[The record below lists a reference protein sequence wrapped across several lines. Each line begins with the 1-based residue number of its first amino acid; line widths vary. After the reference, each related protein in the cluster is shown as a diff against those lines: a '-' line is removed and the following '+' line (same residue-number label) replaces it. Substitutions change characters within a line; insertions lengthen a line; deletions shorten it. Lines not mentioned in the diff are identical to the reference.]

1 VDTSVEVP
9 TKLDPT
15 HNCILA
21 PIHENELK
29 GNHVDRI
36 YPEGI
41 THGCLD
47 DDDADAYSLLHEA
60 GMG

>member
-1 VDTSVEVP
+1 MDTSVVVP
-9 TKLDPT
+9 SILDLT
-15 HNCILA
+15 HNYIQALM
-21 PIHENELK
+21 HENELISI
-29 GNHVDRI
+29 HQDRI

-47 DDDADAYSLLHEA
+47 YDDDDAYSLLYEA